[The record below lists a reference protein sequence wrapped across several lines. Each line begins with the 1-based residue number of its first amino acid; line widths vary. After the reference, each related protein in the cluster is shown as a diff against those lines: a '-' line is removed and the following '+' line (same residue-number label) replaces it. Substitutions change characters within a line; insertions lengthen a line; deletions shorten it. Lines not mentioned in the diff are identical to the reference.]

1 MSKHKKSKK
10 TNPRRKP
17 VSEAELKT
25 WEHRAI
31 SYALIQAKCMCF
43 HALIDKG
50 FLQPEQVKPAWDAVK
65 YLADS
70 KNKGY
75 VKLQDLYDSL
85 RDEYGVD
92 LGVGNGK

>member
-1 MSKHKKSKK
+1 MSKHKKDKK
-10 TNPRRKP
+10 INPRRKP
-17 VSEAELKT
+17 VSQAELKT

-31 SYALIQAKCMCF
+31 SYAIIRTKCMCF

-50 FLQPEQVKPAWDAVK
+50 FLQPGQVKPAWDAVE

-70 KNKGY
+70 LNKGY

-85 RDEYGVD
+85 RDEYGVN
-92 LGVGNGK
+92 LGVNNGR

>member
-1 MSKHKKSKK
+1 MPKHKKHKK

-17 VSEAELKT
+17 VSQAELKT

-50 FLQPEQVKPAWDAVK
+50 YLQPEQVKPAWDAVRE
-65 YLADS
+65 LADS
-70 KNKGY
+70 INKNY
-75 VKLQDLYDSL
+75 VKRQD
-85 RDEYGVD
+85 G
-92 LGVGNGK
+92 

>member
-1 MSKHKKSKK
+1 MPKYKKHKKI
-10 TNPRRKP
+10 NPRQKP
-17 VSEAELKT
+17 VSQAELKT

-50 FLQPEQVKPAWDAVK
+50 YLQPEQVKPAWDAVK

-70 KNKGY
+70 MNKGY

>member
-25 WEHRAI
+25 WDDRAI

-43 HALIDKG
+43 QALIDKG
-50 FLQPEQVKPAWDAVK
+50 FLQPEQVKPAWDAVRER
-65 YLADS
+65 AGSMD
-70 KNKGY
+70 KGY
-75 VKLQDLYDSL
+75 VGLQEL
-85 RDEYGVD
+85 
-92 LGVGNGK
+92 

>member
-1 MSKHKKSKK
+1 MSKHKKRKK

-50 FLQPEQVKPAWDAVK
+50 FLQPQQVKPAWNAVK

-70 KNKGY
+70 MNKGY

-85 RDEYGVD
+85 RDEYDVD

>member
-1 MSKHKKSKK
+1 MPKHKNRKK

-17 VSEAELKT
+17 VSQAELKT

-70 KNKGY
+70 MNKNY

-92 LGVGNGK
+92 LGVSNDR